1 MSLIFC
7 FYNVLLINVCSL
19 AIDTNSLDLSSRQI
33 EGAASKIR
41 PLQLAA
47 DEDDAI
53 QTVCHNK
60 MSFLGVG
67 NTDCLNGNL
76 PIAIFLVG
84 VIIIIS
90 IGVERL
96 VECLRH
102 KINCPQLRKIVNR
115 VFEEIM
121 MMGFISMVIFF
132 LNTSGLMTRLDF
144 RFDDLTATE
153 QLHFVEFFHY
163 VVFFTM
169 IYSILIVLLL
179 LFIGTVVPRV
189 LWRIQGRDAGY
200 NADEMRDQASATLA
214 NPFRQSFA
222 ACNPESFSVTIDS
235 ASTSYG
241 NANPVLAVHP
251 RAPSGFDL
259 VGGSRAYS
267 LLLHRYKREGWFF
280 RFNVKKQWQLWKSL
294 EILAYN
300 ICQNRSGYIYKNP
313 SEMERLFEVP
323 IRRDGHGQNN
333 NTSER
338 TNGMTYEHYH
348 VLCMRNLLYN
358 ISHLHYSAF
367 FILLVICVA
376 PSSYPQGDK
385 WIILGIGGLFFSLNL
400 VIFFKVLH
408 ILRGIVDDRLR
419 IISKQDIQKRLSTVW
434 QSSGPPSR
442 PSFRSVALCVRSV
455 IRMQMSAL
463 CHRQLHCHDARF
475 WFRSPR
481 FLLRLF
487 QIATIGQAFYLVWVT
502 LVEIY
507 PILKDPSSA
516 TFVLAV
522 MLSFPFFA
530 LFVIT
535 PLTMPSL
542 VLVMSLTG
550 IFAELNLTHE
560 GLDAKIDKKGT
571 TETKNRIRYLRR
583 SFLQSYH
590 SAEEAEGFASD
601 VLEESPNSS
610 RRPYLPLASPNEPC
624 TSQFASPTERTS
636 IRSRGSSQSG
646 SYRNEEPPANIL
658 TLQQRYGRMENL
670 SPRSSITNSHK
681 SQSPRDSPKRARL
694 ATLDA
699 MSTTKEAFED
709 QQDIL
714 SGVRYRAASSDS
726 CSNERTNFQGYCSK
740 YGGYVET

>member
-1 MSLIFC
+1 MESG
-7 FYNVLLINVCSL
+7 
-19 AIDTNSLDLSSRQI
+19 SSTLPHR
-33 EGAASKIR
+33 
-41 PLQLAA
+41 QLAG
-47 DEDDAI
+47 DNDNI
-53 QTVCHNK
+53 QTVCNDK
-60 MSFLGVG
+60 LSFLGVG
-67 NTDCLNGNL
+67 NTDCFNKNL

-84 VIIIIS
+84 VIIILSIS
-90 IGVERL
+90 VERL

-102 KINCPQLRKIVNR
+102 KIKCPQLRKIVNR
-115 VFEEIM
+115 IFEEMM
-121 MMGFISMVIFF
+121 MMGFISMIIFF
-132 LNTSGLMTRLDF
+132 LNTSGLMPRLDF

-163 VVFFTM
+163 VIFFTM

-179 LFIGTVVPRV
+179 LFIGTVIPRV
-189 LWRIQGRDAGY
+189 LWEVQGRDSGY
-200 NADEMRDQASATLA
+200 NADEMRDRASVSLG
-214 NPFRQSFA
+214 NPSCQSFTP
-222 ACNPESFSVTIDS
+222 CNPDICSVTVDS
-235 ASTSYG
+235 ASTEYG
-241 NANPVLAVHP
+241 NANPILAVYP

-280 RFNVKKQWQLWKSL
+280 QFNVKKQWQLWKSL

-313 SEMERLFEVP
+313 KEMNRLFDEPVSG
-323 IRRDGHGQNN
+323 DGHGYDNG
-333 NTSER
+333 TLER
-338 TNGMTYEHYH
+338 TSSMTYERYH

-367 FILLVICVA
+367 FILIVVCVA

-400 VIFFKVLH
+400 IIFFKVLH

-419 IISKQDIQKRLSTVW
+419 IISKQDIQKRVTTLW

-442 PSFRSVALCVRSV
+442 PTFRSAALCVRSV

-475 WFRSPR
+475 WFQSPR

-522 MLSFPFFA
+522 MLMFPFLA

-550 IFAELNLTHE
+550 IFVELNLTHE
-560 GLDAKIDKKGT
+560 LLDAATDKT
-571 TETKNRIRYLRR
+571 DSNNTKNRIRHLRR
-583 SFLQSYH
+583 SFLQTYH
-590 SAEEAEGFASD
+590 SAEEADGFASD
-601 VLEESPNSS
+601 HQDDSPSS
-610 RRPYLPLASPNEPC
+610 NPRPYLPLASPNESY
-624 TSQFASPTERTS
+624 TTQFASPTHPS
-636 IRSRGSSQSG
+636 SKRSRGNSHSG
-646 SYRNEEPPANIL
+646 SSRTEEVPTNVL
-658 TLQQRYGRMENL
+658 TLQQRYGKLEDQSPHSSISSSYQSL
-670 SPRSSITNSHK
+670 SPRDT
-681 SQSPRDSPKRARL
+681 PKRLRLDLARF

-699 MSTTKEAFED
+699 DFPTIENKEDE
-709 QQDIL
+709 QDIL
-714 SGVRYRAASSDS
+714 SGVRYRATSSEI
-726 CSNERTNFQGYCSK
+726 CVNERTNFQGYCSK
-740 YGGYVET
+740 YGGYVDT